1 VTEPNAPMVSFS
13 VSAADVQR
21 AIESGKPVTVDHP
34 EALALA
40 AAGARGIPRKRVT
53 PTTVGIIGGETTV
66 EINPRLTQYD
76 WFGSYGDIGFR
87 DRMPREWDTAQ
98 AIRNEWTLAVMER
111 DWQIKPVKGGDK
123 NDLLV
128 AQFYRT
134 AIEDHYRGGEGGM
147 DGLIGQ
153 FAPLAWNG
161 VIPSQPYFPHDRSF
175 TMKDDAGKVVM
186 EGAQFLQMAPVGTNT
201 IQNWLPEYGPDGSVR
216 YGLRLYQQTTDGPG
230 GVFGR
235 ASRGRSRHLSSGSTI
250 DIPAQRIIQAR
261 YLPNGDDPAPYG
273 LGRALWFG
281 YKASESLNKFLLQ
294 GAEKAAFGIPQIVIG
309 PEASEGERATVN
321 QLVANLRVGAI
332 ARFSLPDGYSVVWH
346 EVPWSAKEILDALT
360 LLQKAAHRATNTQHL
375 FTGSDNGT
383 QSLHGSQT
391 KAFHTGVNVVCKA
404 IVQALSQ
411 GPVDTAPFKQLGVLN
426 FKGLRQF
433 PSLTF
438 GPPPVVDVKTWMDGV
453 SAAVSAGVLT
463 PDGGVEASVRDVL
476 QLDEMPPETLEM
488 WRAKIENESV
498 PDVNPANPTPRVEDD
513 DEPDPKPPTP
523 TKAKAP
529 EADEGGEEADKM
541 EAGAKPA
548 PVAAAEA
555 SPRGVVLMAY
565 PDAAG
570 REALGILR
578 SRFERD
584 VGPLEDKGPAHVTLL
599 YLGKGLSGDDV
610 ADLRAI
616 AAGALSSGSLSVDV
630 VGVDTFPATENSEGR
645 VPVILRIQSDA
656 LSDMH
661 DRLLR
666 RTTAINRQNQFD
678 DYLPHMTLGYWT
690 GAEPPTLPKTGVP
703 KTLTL
708 ERVALVVGD
717 DEVDSF
723 GVVAAADLGERS
735 RFDRMLS
742 GPRGRPVRPIEEV
755 VALSETTGQTSLG
768 KEVVSGILLRWRDKT
783 AALYGELVENA
794 ADSLGDVATIPVPN
808 QRELIEELTEALRT
822 SYRSGVR
829 SVERET
835 ARLEASPDLRKR
847 VESGMAPDVGEP
859 GTVAPPVRL
868 SEHSATCGCGV
879 HAERLV
885 PFSLADRMA
894 LAVGDVNDRLR
905 KNATKPVKAPTGP
918 GPEMD
923 IDPEDSIESVA
934 RTTTAAEAA
943 RMKQAAMR
951 SLQSA
956 GTGGALPGPDSAVV
970 PGAPTSASVSSI
982 ITNAIRSLSDGV
994 ERNQAQADVNTIFGL
1009 GRNQQ
1014 AVAQGSERFVF
1025 SNLVESDTC
1034 GPCEEFDGQVFGL
1047 EQMDFFA
1054 TPFSQCKGGDMCG
1067 CLVIAGP
1074 VS

>member
-1 VTEPNAPMVSFS
+1 MVSFS

-21 AIESGKPVTVDHP
+21 AIESGQTVTVDHP

-134 AIEDHYRGGEGGM
+134 AIGDHYRGGEGGM

-250 DIPAQRIIQAR
+250 DIPAKRIIQAR

-309 PEASEGERATVN
+309 PEANPGERTTVN

-411 GPVDTAPFKQLGVLN
+411 GPVDTAPLKQLGVLN

-488 WRAKIENESV
+488 WRARIENESV
-498 PDVNPANPTPRVEDD
+498 PDIGGAGASEALNGSQVNSAVAIAQTQGTPTKENAATMLATFFGIPLEAANAMLPDGGTPEPTETTTDD
-513 DEPDPKPPTP
+513 DPDPKPPTP

-541 EAGAKPA
+541 EAGAKP
-548 PVAAAEA
+548 
-555 SPRGVVLMAY
+555 
-565 PDAAG
+565 
-570 REALGILR
+570 
-578 SRFERD
+578 
-584 VGPLEDKGPAHVTLL
+584 
-599 YLGKGLSGDDV
+599 
-610 ADLRAI
+610 
-616 AAGALSSGSLSVDV
+616 
-630 VGVDTFPATENSEGR
+630 
-645 VPVILRIQSDA
+645 
-656 LSDMH
+656 
-661 DRLLR
+661 
-666 RTTAINRQNQFD
+666 
-678 DYLPHMTLGYWT
+678 
-690 GAEPPTLPKTGVP
+690 
-703 KTLTL
+703 
-708 ERVALVVGD
+708 
-717 DEVDSF
+717 
-723 GVVAAADLGERS
+723 VAAADLGERS

-822 SYRSGVR
+822 SYRSGVH

-847 VESGMAPDVGEP
+847 VESGMAPTVGAP

-885 PFSLADRMA
+885 PFSLSERMA
-894 LAVGDVNDRLR
+894 VLADGDVNDRLR
-905 KNATKPVKAPTGP
+905 KNATKPVRAPTGP

-1014 AVAQGSERFVF
+1014 AVAQGSELFVY
-1025 SNLVESDTC
+1025 SNLFESVTC
-1034 GPCEEFDGQVFGL
+1034 DPCEEFDGHVFGL
-1047 EQMDFFA
+1047 DQMDFFA
-1054 TPFSQCKGGDMCG
+1054 TPFSQCQGGDMCG
-1067 CLVIAGP
+1067 CLILSKPPEELAKAGP
-1074 VS
+1074 MISPERGALN